1 MMTTATEKPVKRH
14 LNDLHFDHQEW
25 LNRLRFYKD
34 EIHIFERR
42 LEDIV
47 KRNTT
52 QEVMAELEHFQNRYI
67 REREMIDE
75 LRHDIK
81 QHENFLE
88 RETSERPTA
97 VDHRL
102 FGDHGELR
110 ERMETFER
118 LYGELK
124 HELHRWLAHRM

>member
-1 MMTTATEKPVKRH
+1 MTTATHAPAKRH

-34 EIHIFERR
+34 EIVIFEKR

-47 KRNTT
+47 RRNTT
-52 QEVMAELEHFQNRYI
+52 MEVMAELEHFQNQYI
-67 REREMIDE
+67 REREVIDE

-88 RETSERPTA
+88 REVKERPTA

-102 FGDHGELR
+102 FEDHTELR
-110 ERMETFER
+110 DRMETFER
-118 LYGELK
+118 LYAELK
-124 HELHRWLAHRM
+124 HELHRWLVKRM